1 MLYSNLVFVQFRA
14 MDASPVA
21 ITNYAGFKKLRRAG
35 CKQLR
40 QIRLALVCVLVPSF
54 LACSMIPALSQS
66 IHQDKERKL
75 VTLSDGQGQLVLRLN
90 YDGRCILDQVSVRGR
105 EVAGDSGVST
115 GIRESGRWFNTENI
129 ATPSVT
135 VHKDTLT
142 VTGIQFGQPG
152 AEVRETWRFKVE
164 PDQIIWRIT
173 RKYPSD
179 AVLEDASFPEW
190 DFANMSTW
198 TGGMLDNG
206 GVIWNKYLDKP
217 NATYGGHFGT
227 VTFWN
232 SSSNDCLR
240 IIPSLPKNQF
250 GAGRFSRQTN
260 DVFSLNYTVSGE
272 ELKPRYNLRRFL
284 RDRQD
289 LWSPFHVKSSEVSVG
304 FTLKALE
311 YSSAYDRGTFS
322 GIDGNQVRD
331 LLNTV
336 ARYGVI
342 DERLTGGNGW
352 RSGYI
357 CLHEPFFAEIGL
369 ALDQNDYISNFSK
382 CLDFERDH
390 AIEADGRVKSRWC
403 YTAGDAMPGT
413 FDSFG
418 FYEAQWGYLLD
429 SQPDYV
435 INVAEQF
442 DLTGDR
448 QWLAGQKAACEK
460 ALHFLMRREV
470 ANTGLTSMMT
480 DSTSQ
485 NRGSDWIDII
495 WASYE
500 NAFVNAELYYA
511 LERWADAEDAL
522 NDSTNAAT
530 FRDFASR
537 LKKTFN
543 LPIAQGGFWDPT
555 NQWYVYWRD
564 KDGSI
569 HGNNFVTPVNF
580 AALAYGICD
589 DHSRRKAVL
598 DRMEQEMKKEGLFT
612 WPLCFFSY
620 QPEEGAK
627 SNFPF
632 PRYENGDLFLS
643 WNELAVRAYAADDPV
658 IALKYVR
665 NILSRYGE
673 DGLSYQR
680 YLRQSQ
686 EGAGDDILA
695 GNCMAIVGL
704 YRDIYGIQ
712 PKPNRLYLEPH
723 LTSELNGTRLRY
735 ELRGKLYLVDL
746 STDSGAITLDN
757 RTIRD
762 AHPFGINVAEGQLQY
777 FPGANADW
785 AMSLSQSDPQ
795 PLTVQIESWPA
806 APDAIRL
813 WTQTSASNKGKT
825 HYVIKH
831 LQPETVY
838 ELKINGQPR
847 LSAKADR
854 SGQIKFS
861 CSHSDELPQ
870 KFELEPKRL

>member
-1 MLYSNLVFVQFRA
+1 MALVDVYV
-14 MDASPVA
+14 DA
-21 ITNYAGFKKLRRAG
+21 TQMRRV
-35 CKQLR
+35 
-40 QIRLALVCVLVPSF
+40 RLALFCVFTLGF
-54 LACSMIPALSQS
+54 LAGSITLALSQS
-66 IHQDKERKL
+66 IHQDTERKL
-75 VTLSDGQGQLVLRLN
+75 VTLSDGLGRLALQLN
-90 YDGRCILDQVSVRGR
+90 YDGHCVLDQVSVCGR
-105 EVAGDSGVST
+105 EVVGDSGVYT
-115 GIRESGRWFNTENI
+115 GVREGDRWFSTKNI

-135 VHKDTLT
+135 VDKDTVT
-142 VTGIQFGQPG
+142 VTGIQFGTPG
-152 AEVRETWRFKVE
+152 TEIHETWRFKVE
-164 PDQIIWRIT
+164 SNQIIWRIT

-179 AVLEDASFPEW
+179 AVLEDTAFPEW
-190 DFANMSTW
+190 NFDNMSTW

-206 GVIWNKYLDKP
+206 GVIWNKYLDKA
-217 NATYGGHFGT
+217 NATYGAHFGA

-232 SSSNDCLR
+232 SLSNDCLR

-260 DVFSLNYTVSGE
+260 DVFSFNYTVSGE
-272 ELKPRYNLRRFL
+272 ELKPRHNLRRFL
-284 RDRQD
+284 RNEQD
-289 LWSPFHVKSSEVSVG
+289 LWAPFPVKQSEVSVEI
-304 FTLKALE
+304 TLKALE
-311 YSSAYDRGTFS
+311 YSSAYDRGTFA
-322 GIDGNQVRD
+322 GLNGGQVRD

-369 ALDQNDYISNFSK
+369 ALDQDDYIANFSK

-390 AIEADGRVKSRWC
+390 AIGADGRVKSRWC
-403 YTAGDAMPGT
+403 YTAGDAMHGT

-442 DLTGDR
+442 NLTGDR
-448 QWLAGQKAACEK
+448 KWLAGQKTACEK
-460 ALHFLMRREV
+460 ALNFLMRREV
-470 ANTGLTSMMT
+470 SNTGLVSVMT

-485 NRGSDWIDII
+485 QRGSDWIDII

-500 NAFVNAELYYA
+500 NAFVNARLYYA
-511 LERWADAEDAL
+511 LNLWADAEDAL
-522 NDSTNAAT
+522 NDSASAAT
-530 FRDFASR
+530 FRAFAAR
-537 LKKTFN
+537 LKTTFN
-543 LPIAQGGFWDPT
+543 RPITDGGFWDPT

-569 HGNNFVTPVNF
+569 HGDNFVTPINF
-580 AALAYGICD
+580 AAIAYGICD
-589 DHSRRKAVL
+589 DHSRSQAIL
-598 DRMEQEMKKEGLFT
+598 DRMEQEMKKEGLFS
-612 WPLCFFSY
+612 WPLCFSSY

-643 WNELAVRAYAADDPV
+643 WNELAIRAYAAEDPA

-673 DGLSYQR
+673 DGLSFQR

-686 EGAGDDILA
+686 NGAGDDILA
-695 GNCMAIVGL
+695 GNCLAIVGL

-746 STDSGAITLDN
+746 NTDNYAITTDN
-757 RTIRD
+757 CTLRD
-762 AHPFGINVAEGQLQY
+762 PNAFGMNVDGNRLEY
-777 FPGANADW
+777 FPGTNEDW
-785 AMSLSQSDPQ
+785 AMSASRSDRE
-795 PLTVQIESWPA
+795 PLTIQIESWP
-806 APDAIRL
+806 DALDATRAWI
-813 WTQTSASNKGKT
+813 QTPGSSKGKT
-825 HYVIKH
+825 QYIIKQ
-831 LQPETVY
+831 LQPGTTY
-838 ELKINGQPR
+838 GLKVNGQSR
-847 LSAKADR
+847 LSLKADKT
-854 SGQIKFS
+854 GQTKFTFPRD
-861 CSHSDELPQ
+861 DESPQ
-870 KFELEPKRL
+870 KFELAPLS